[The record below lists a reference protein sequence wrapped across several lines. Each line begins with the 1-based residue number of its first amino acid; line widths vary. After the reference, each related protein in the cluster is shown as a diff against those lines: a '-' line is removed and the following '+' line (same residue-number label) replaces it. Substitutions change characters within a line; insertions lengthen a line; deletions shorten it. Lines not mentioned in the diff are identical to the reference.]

1 MWRRSWTTLRRLL
14 GREVASNGRS
24 KIDVWFRV
32 RYAVRSM
39 VCGTRAYVF
48 PMKTL
53 LLDLCMMRKIVHFKC
68 GSASFL

>member
-48 PMKTL
+48 Q
-53 LLDLCMMRKIVHFKC
+53 
-68 GSASFL
+68 